1 MEHCSDS
8 HNPEHE
14 PRRIDLAKHI
24 RHMDGVA
31 VGALRGG
38 WERIAMQIQPL
49 DLLFALVAVTVT
61 CCTGVVLGTLN
72 GYTNIKRISAR
83 VPPLRPVKCTGAN

>member
-1 MEHCSDS
+1 
-8 HNPEHE
+8 
-14 PRRIDLAKHI
+14 
-24 RHMDGVA
+24 
-31 VGALRGG
+31 
-38 WERIAMQIQPL
+38 MQIQPL

-83 VPPLRPVKCTGAN
+83 VAPLRLVQCTAAH